1 MKPIRRRSDALRNDE
16 LILDAALELLRQK
29 GPDRLSTLDVSRA
42 AGLTTGAVYARY
54 ENNEEILVG
63 LWEQRIA
70 EPMRAFL
77 QTSLGVLGS
86 TEQRRESEASI
97 AQTLL
102 DPASPL
108 RPGIGLLIAST
119 RIAELAEIITP
130 QIQEWFHEL
139 GISDDLTD
147 VAALQKVSV
156 LSFTLGCL
164 HASSIDM
171 LQSADWK
178 VVESMAHHIL
188 DNPFQSGDHFH
199 EPIVPPPI
207 RITDDNANREALLNG
222 TAQIIARGGIERASL
237 QRISRAAGLN
247 PSTLFYEYRTR
258 DLLFADAAAKILHC
272 LYEARRTPNNA
283 TNSTT
288 SIADSDAP
296 KHFADPRLIAF
307 RSQSKMYGPAAT
319 NGWLAPQ
326 GRAARRLMLEFDLAA
341 MTNLA
346 IRSAYTLVDEQGT
359 AHAAESL
366 LADFSIPLEISEPV
380 VRFAKTF
387 LQGTMLLQEL
397 SDSIFGRDLRLIYQ
411 PLADAFCNDIVAH
424 ENVVK

>member
-139 GISDDLTD
+139 GI
-147 VAALQKVSV
+147 
-156 LSFTLGCL
+156 
-164 HASSIDM
+164 
-171 LQSADWK
+171 
-178 VVESMAHHIL
+178 
-188 DNPFQSGDHFH
+188 
-199 EPIVPPPI
+199 
-207 RITDDNANREALLNG
+207 
-222 TAQIIARGGIERASL
+222 
-237 QRISRAAGLN
+237 
-247 PSTLFYEYRTR
+247 
-258 DLLFADAAAKILHC
+258 
-272 LYEARRTPNNA
+272 
-283 TNSTT
+283 
-288 SIADSDAP
+288 
-296 KHFADPRLIAF
+296 
-307 RSQSKMYGPAAT
+307 
-319 NGWLAPQ
+319 
-326 GRAARRLMLEFDLAA
+326 
-341 MTNLA
+341 
-346 IRSAYTLVDEQGT
+346 
-359 AHAAESL
+359 
-366 LADFSIPLEISEPV
+366 
-380 VRFAKTF
+380 
-387 LQGTMLLQEL
+387 
-397 SDSIFGRDLRLIYQ
+397 
-411 PLADAFCNDIVAH
+411 
-424 ENVVK
+424 

>member
-29 GPDRLSTLDVSRA
+29 GPDRLSTLDVSRT

-119 RIAELAEIITP
+119 RIPELAEIITP

-139 GISDDLTD
+139 GISDDLND
-147 VAALQKVSV
+147 VASLQKVSV

-164 HASSIDM
+164 HSSSIDM
-171 LQSADWK
+171 LQPADWK

-188 DNPFQSGDHFH
+188 DHPFRDDDHFH

-272 LYEARRTPNNA
+272 LYEARRTP
-283 TNSTT
+283 
-288 SIADSDAP
+288 
-296 KHFADPRLIAF
+296 
-307 RSQSKMYGPAAT
+307 
-319 NGWLAPQ
+319 
-326 GRAARRLMLEFDLAA
+326 
-341 MTNLA
+341 
-346 IRSAYTLVDEQGT
+346 
-359 AHAAESL
+359 
-366 LADFSIPLEISEPV
+366 
-380 VRFAKTF
+380 
-387 LQGTMLLQEL
+387 
-397 SDSIFGRDLRLIYQ
+397 
-411 PLADAFCNDIVAH
+411 
-424 ENVVK
+424 

>member
-1 MKPIRRRSDALRNDE
+1 
-16 LILDAALELLRQK
+16 
-29 GPDRLSTLDVSRA
+29 
-42 AGLTTGAVYARY
+42 
-54 ENNEEILVG
+54 
-63 LWEQRIA
+63 
-70 EPMRAFL
+70 
-77 QTSLGVLGS
+77 
-86 TEQRRESEASI
+86 
-97 AQTLL
+97 
-102 DPASPL
+102 
-108 RPGIGLLIAST
+108 
-119 RIAELAEIITP
+119 
-130 QIQEWFHEL
+130 
-139 GISDDLTD
+139 
-147 VAALQKVSV
+147 
-156 LSFTLGCL
+156 
-164 HASSIDM
+164 
-171 LQSADWK
+171 
-178 VVESMAHHIL
+178 MAHHIL
-188 DNPFQSGDHFH
+188 DHPFRDDDHFR

-207 RITDDNANREALLNG
+207 RIADDNANREALLNG

-258 DLLFADAAAKILHC
+258 DLLFADAATKILHC

-283 TNSTT
+283 SNSTT
-288 SIADSDAP
+288 SIADSSAP
-296 KHFADPRLIAF
+296 KYFADPRLIAF
-307 RSQSKMYGPAAT
+307 RSQSRMYGPAAT

-411 PLADAFCNDIVAH
+411 PLADAFCNNIVAR
-424 ENVVK
+424 EDVVK

>member
-139 GISDDLTD
+139 GITDDLTD

-164 HASSIDM
+164 HASSIGM
-171 LQSADWK
+171 LQPADWK

-188 DNPFQSGDHFH
+188 DHPFRDDDHFH

-207 RITDDNANREALLNG
+207 RIADDNANREALLNG

-272 LYEARRTPNNA
+272 LYEARRTPNI
-283 TNSTT
+283 NSTPL
-288 SIADSDAP
+288 IASSDAP
-296 KHFADPRLIAF
+296 KYFADPRLIAF
-307 RSQSKMYGPAAT
+307 RTQSKMYGPAAT

-341 MTNLA
+341 MTNMA

-366 LADFSIPLEISEPV
+366 LADFSIPL
-380 VRFAKTF
+380 
-387 LQGTMLLQEL
+387 
-397 SDSIFGRDLRLIYQ
+397 
-411 PLADAFCNDIVAH
+411 
-424 ENVVK
+424 

>member
-1 MKPIRRRSDALRNDE
+1 MTTTVNHWIDNKEYVSTSGRTAPVYDPALGVETKRVALANGAE
-16 LILDAALELLRQK
+16 IDAAISAAKKAFPGWSKTSLAGRQQIIFKFRELLNAKK
-29 GPDRLSTLDVSRA
+29 G
-42 AGLTTGAVYARY
+42 
-54 ENNEEILVG
+54 
-63 LWEQRIA
+63 
-70 EPMRAFL
+70 
-77 QTSLGVLGS
+77 
-86 TEQRRESEASI
+86 
-97 AQTLL
+97 
-102 DPASPL
+102 
-108 RPGIGLLIAST
+108 
-119 RIAELAEIITP
+119 ELAEIITP

-139 GISDDLTD
+139 GISDDLND
-147 VAALQKVSV
+147 VASLQKVSV

-164 HASSIDM
+164 HSSSIDM
-171 LQSADWK
+171 LQPADWK

-272 LYEARRTPNNA
+272 LYEARRTPNVA
-283 TNSTT
+283 TNSTA
-288 SIADSDAP
+288 SIANSDAP
-296 KHFADPRLIAF
+296 KYFADPRLIAF
-307 RSQSKMYGPAAT
+307 RTQSKMYGPAAT

-397 SDSIFGRDLRLIYQ
+397 SDSVFGRDLRLIYQ
-411 PLADAFCNDIVAH
+411 PLADAFCNDIVAR

>member
-1 MKPIRRRSDALRNDE
+1 
-16 LILDAALELLRQK
+16 
-29 GPDRLSTLDVSRA
+29 
-42 AGLTTGAVYARY
+42 
-54 ENNEEILVG
+54 
-63 LWEQRIA
+63 
-70 EPMRAFL
+70 MRAFL

-139 GISDDLTD
+139 GITDDLTD

-171 LQSADWK
+171 LQPADWK

-296 KHFADPRLIAF
+296 KYFADPRLIAF

-341 MTNLA
+341 MTNMA

-411 PLADAFCNDIVAH
+411 PLADAFCNDIVAR

>member
-1 MKPIRRRSDALRNDE
+1 MTTTVNHWIDNKEYVSTSGRTAPVYDPALGVETKRVALANGAE
-16 LILDAALELLRQK
+16 IDAAIAAAKKAFPGWSKTSLAGRQQIIFKFRELLNAKK
-29 GPDRLSTLDVSRA
+29 G
-42 AGLTTGAVYARY
+42 
-54 ENNEEILVG
+54 
-63 LWEQRIA
+63 
-70 EPMRAFL
+70 
-77 QTSLGVLGS
+77 
-86 TEQRRESEASI
+86 
-97 AQTLL
+97 
-102 DPASPL
+102 
-108 RPGIGLLIAST
+108 
-119 RIAELAEIITP
+119 ELAEIITP

-139 GISDDLTD
+139 GITDDLTD

-164 HASSIDM
+164 HSSSIDM
-171 LQSADWK
+171 LQPADWK

-188 DNPFQSGDHFH
+188 DHPFRDDDHFH

-272 LYEARRTPNNA
+272 LYEARRTPNVT
-283 TNSTT
+283 TNSTA
-288 SIADSDAP
+288 SIANSDAP
-296 KHFADPRLIAF
+296 KYFADPRLIAF

-397 SDSIFGRDLRLIYQ
+397 SDSVFGRDLRLIYQ
-411 PLADAFCNDIVAH
+411 PLADAFCNDIVAR